1 MYFQEKN
8 NLGGKNGNKYIVLTH
23 TFTVFNKFTNME
35 SAQASGSS
43 KSYGRTLQQKIRDII
58 GVPLDEIEKKSNRQK
73 NQNNHNFKTVHAQR
87 PRVDLNKKSQF
98 KLMTT
103 KA

>member
-1 MYFQEKN
+1 MEE
-8 NLGGKNGNKYIVLTH
+8 KNGNKYIVLTH
-23 TFTVFNKFTNME
+23 TFTVFDKTNME

-87 PRVDLNKKSQF
+87 PRVDLNKKS
-98 KLMTT
+98 
-103 KA
+103 